1 MGTFLLAGIAKLI
14 TMPASKQLDH
24 TPSTI
29 SPIGIA
35 VRAITMVSRAPMAEF
50 YARGASLAAVADVMV
65 IIVEKTPAP
74 SVPLLFASS

>member
-1 MGTFLLAGIAKLI
+1 
-14 TMPASKQLDH
+14 
-24 TPSTI
+24 
-29 SPIGIA
+29 
-35 VRAITMVSRAPMAEF
+35 MAEF